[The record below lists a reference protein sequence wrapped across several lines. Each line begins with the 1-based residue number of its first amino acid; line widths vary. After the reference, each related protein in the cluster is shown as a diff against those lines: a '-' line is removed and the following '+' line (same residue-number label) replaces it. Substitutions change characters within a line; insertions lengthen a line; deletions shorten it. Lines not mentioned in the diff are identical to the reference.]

1 VYPFVRLCAPCRLD
15 IAPGIVQASSMT
27 ASTTGAWDPAQY
39 QRFANE
45 RAQPFYDLASMVE
58 RVPGMRVVD
67 LGCGAGD
74 LTAWLH
80 RELAAS
86 ETLGLD
92 ADAAMLAQ
100 AAQHAGGG
108 VRFEAADIRAW
119 QPERPYDLVFSNA
132 ALQWVEG
139 HEDLWPRF
147 ASWVAPGGQV
157 AIQMP
162 VNDDH
167 PSHAMARALA
177 SEEPYAS
184 LLAGGGAGGG
194 GGRFPTLA
202 PERYAELLHAL
213 GFERP
218 RVHVEVYGH
227 VLPETRSIVEW
238 IKGSAL
244 TPYRDRL
251 SADLYAR
258 FLEEYTVRLVARLG
272 EQAPFFYTFKRVLMW
287 GHKA

>member
-1 VYPFVRLCAPCRLD
+1 MVRLGVRGAEADREVEVTN
-15 IAPGIVQASSMT
+15 ATS
-27 ASTTGAWDPAQY
+27 GAWDPAQY

-45 RAQPFYDLASMVE
+45 RSQPFYDLAAMVQ
-58 RVPGMRVVD
+58 RRPGMRVVD

-80 RELAAS
+80 GALEAS

-100 AAQHAGGG
+100 AEAHAGNG

-119 QPERPYDLVFSNA
+119 TPDRPYDLVFSNA
-132 ALQWVEG
+132 ALQWVDG
-139 HEDLWPRF
+139 HEELWPRL

-162 VNDDH
+162 MNDGH
-167 PSHAMARALA
+167 PSHATARALA
-177 SEEPYAS
+177 AEEPYAS
-184 LLAGGGAGGG
+184 VLGAEGYGGA
-194 GGRFPTLA
+194 GGRFPTLP
-202 PERYAELLHAL
+202 PERYAEILHAL

-218 RVHVEVYGH
+218 RVHLEVYGH
-227 VLPETRSIVEW
+227 VLPETRSVVEW

-251 SADLYAR
+251 SPELYAR
-258 FLEEYTVRLVARLG
+258 FLEEYTRRLVARLG
-272 EQAPFFYTFKRVLMW
+272 EHAPFFYTFKRVLMW
-287 GHKA
+287 GRYAG

>member
-1 VYPFVRLCAPCRLD
+1 M
-15 IAPGIVQASSMT
+15 VQASRMT
-27 ASTTGAWDPAQY
+27 TSSTGAWDPAQY
-39 QRFANE
+39 QRFAAE
-45 RAQPFYDLASMVE
+45 RARPFYDLASMVE
-58 RVPGMRVVD
+58 RASGMRVVD
-67 LGCGAGD
+67 LGCGAGE

-80 RELAAS
+80 RELEAS

-100 AAQHAGGG
+100 TVKHEGNG
-108 VRFEAADIRAW
+108 VRFEAGDISAW
-119 QPERPYDLVFSNA
+119 APAHPYDLVFSNA

-139 HEDLWPRF
+139 HEELWPRF
-147 ASWVAPGGQV
+147 ASWVAPGGQI

-162 VNDDH
+162 TNDDH
-167 PSHAMARALA
+167 PSHTTARTLA

-184 LLAGGGAGGG
+184 MLAGGGAGGS

-202 PERYAELLHAL
+202 PERYAELLRVL
-213 GFERP
+213 GFERL

-227 VLPETRSIVEW
+227 LLPDTRSIVEW

-251 SADLYAR
+251 TPELYSR
-258 FLEEYTVRLVARLG
+258 FLEEYTARLVARLG

-287 GHKA
+287 GRKG

>member
-1 VYPFVRLCAPCRLD
+1 MTT
-15 IAPGIVQASSMT
+15 SS
-27 ASTTGAWDPAQY
+27 TGAWDPAQY
-39 QRFANE
+39 QRFAAE

-58 RVPGMRVVD
+58 RAPGMRVVD
-67 LGCGAGD
+67 LGCGAGE

-80 RELAAS
+80 RELEAR
-86 ETLGLD
+86 EMLGLD

-100 AAQHAGGG
+100 AAAHEGDG

-119 QPERPYDLVFSNA
+119 TPERPFDLVFSNA

-139 HEDLWPRF
+139 HEELWARL
-147 ASWVAPGGQV
+147 ASWVAPGGQI

-162 VNDDH
+162 MNDDH
-167 PSHAMARALA
+167 PSHATARALA
-177 SEEPYAS
+177 AEEPYAS
-184 LLAGGGAGGG
+184 QLAGSGAAGGA

-218 RVHVEVYGH
+218 RVRLEVYAH
-227 VLPETRSIVEW
+227 VLPDTRSIVEW

-244 TPYRDRL
+244 TPYRERL
-251 SADLYAR
+251 TPELYAR
-258 FLEEYTVRLVARLG
+258 FLEEYTARLVARLG

-287 GHKA
+287 GRKA

>member
-1 VYPFVRLCAPCRLD
+1 MT
-15 IAPGIVQASSMT
+15 SSG
-27 ASTTGAWDPAQY
+27 TGAWDPTQY
-39 QRFANE
+39 QRFAAE
-45 RAQPFYDLASMVE
+45 RAQPFYDLAAMVE
-58 RVPGMRVVD
+58 RDPSMRVVD

-80 RELAAS
+80 RELGAVH
-86 ETLGLD
+86 TLGLD

-100 AAQHAGGG
+100 AAAHEGNG
-108 VRFEAADIRAW
+108 VTFEAADIRAW
-119 QPERPYDLVFSNA
+119 HPERPFDLVFSNA

-139 HEDLWPRF
+139 HEELWPRL
-147 ASWVAPGGQV
+147 AGWVAPGGQL

-162 VNDDH
+162 MNDDH
-167 PSHAMARALA
+167 PSHATARALA
-177 SEEPYAS
+177 REEPYAS
-184 LLAGGGAGGG
+184 VLAGSEAAGGA

-218 RVHVEVYGH
+218 RVHLEVYGH

-244 TPYRDRL
+244 TPYRDRMP
-251 SADLYAR
+251 ADLYAR
-258 FLEEYTVRLVARLG
+258 FLQEYTSRLVARLG
-272 EQAPFFYTFKRVLMW
+272 EHAPFFYTFKRVLMW
-287 GHKA
+287 GRKVA

>member
-1 VYPFVRLCAPCRLD
+1 MTT
-15 IAPGIVQASSMT
+15 SS
-27 ASTTGAWDPAQY
+27 TGAWDPAQY
-39 QRFANE
+39 QRFAAE
-45 RAQPFYDLASMVE
+45 RAQPFYDLAAMVE

-67 LGCGAGD
+67 VGCGAGE

-80 RELAAS
+80 RELQAS
-86 ETLGLD
+86 GTLGLD

-100 AAQHAGGG
+100 TAKHEGGG
-108 VRFEAADIRAW
+108 VRFEAADIRTWMPATS
-119 QPERPYDLVFSNA
+119 YDLVFSNA

-139 HEDLWPRF
+139 HEELWPRL
-147 ASWVAPGGQV
+147 ASWVAPGGQI

-162 VNDDH
+162 MNDDH
-167 PSHAMARALA
+167 PSHATARALA

-184 LLAGGGAGGG
+184 LLAAGGGGAGGG

-227 VLPETRSIVEW
+227 LLPDTRSIVEW

-251 SADLYAR
+251 TPELYAR
-258 FLEEYTVRLVARLG
+258 FLDEYTSRLVARLG
-272 EQAPFFYTFKRVLMW
+272 EHSPFFYTFKRVLMW
-287 GHKA
+287 GRKG